1 MKSEDQNSVAIWTC
15 RGCEVDALI
24 SLVDLERIAGIP
36 ESPNRFVDFVCPRC
50 GHGDRRS
57 LDNIPHQSL
66 QIPYLQNFMHVALR
80 CDKGDCGAYASVHTL
95 ATDECKTSPSKSDVR
110 CWQLEGITC
119 SFGHPTKRPP
129 EVLSSVLD

>member
-15 RGCEVDALI
+15 RACEVDALI
-24 SLVDLERIAGIP
+24 SLVDLERIAGIL

-57 LDNIPHQSL
+57 LENIPRQSL

-80 CDKGDCGAYASVHTL
+80 CDKGDCGAYIKVGYTVL
-95 ATDECKTSPSKSDVR
+95 AT
-110 CWQLEGITC
+110 
-119 SFGHPTKRPP
+119 
-129 EVLSSVLD
+129 